1 VIIAGG
7 VVMTQ
12 NPESIRQSLCQYL
25 PLFERLMRR
34 MDDAAQA
41 AVMQPIT
48 TAKLPE
54 RDGLAHF
61 GSSDIDACQR
71 HLRHYK
77 RYSLCQVIWWELGLH
92 ADPVRSWH
100 AISDLADSLLD
111 EALRMA
117 VVLLEARFGTLE
129 GGSFCVIGLGKL
141 GGQELNMGSDVDLLF
156 VWHGAGSTH
165 GGRKSLPAAEYF
177 SQLSRMLIR
186 LIDEATNDGQVWP
199 VDMRLRPGGASA
211 AIALSLDAT
220 LDHYLEYGQTWER
233 AMLLKARHVAG
244 DGALAAAFL
253 DGLMPFKFRRYLD
266 YTTVTA
272 LVEMKRR
279 IDHVQGA
286 SNIGSGFDVKRG
298 FGGIRE
304 IEFTVQAMQLLHGGR
319 TTGLRQYCNT
329 LEALHALHQEGLIAA
344 DDACSLRQSYI
355 FWRRVEHGI
364 QARHGEQTQ
373 RLAAD
378 YNDWMPA
385 LLAMPT
391 LTVDMQQHAQHVHTI
406 FAQYLLPQESP
417 HTAIHWLSGDGLS
430 ACDEAVRNAMQQS
443 MAQIRQYLQRG
454 LLPERSHSQI
464 EQLLQHLMPQWLDDS
479 NGVQALAAFADLIH
493 TIGGRA
499 TWIDLL
505 DHHQGTR
512 QWLAGVLSASR
523 YVAMHIVRDPSWLE
537 WPLSLE
543 RGAFEVSRLCAK
555 VNNLDA
561 AMDDD
566 LFLAELGHAVDQVR
580 LHSALAID
588 AHECDTLQVGG
599 WLSDVA
605 DAATSA
611 CIRYNAHRLGLPEDF
626 PFVALAMGKHGS
638 REMGLV
644 SDLDMVFVFVAD
656 DDRAMLGKR
665 NVRDWAQRLGRRV
678 IQTLTSAAP
687 FGAGYEFDA
696 RLRPSGNSGVLV
708 IGLKAFIDYQHHEA
722 QTWEHQALCRAR
734 AVAGPV
740 AACDRLMASVQS
752 IIAQPRDAQQLAA
765 DICTMRKKML
775 DHLAAHDN
783 TILNLKHDAGGLVDI
798 EFLAQWSIL
807 AFGGEHQGTV
817 ATLRN
822 IPSSAPIEWIETA
835 RILAD
840 DYLTY
845 RAMENALRVEL
856 WQSIGALPSDANST
870 EWKTFSRHCT
880 IVTPEALCQR
890 MHSVHQHFE
899 CWIGQV
905 KAS

>member
-1 VIIAGG
+1 
-7 VVMTQ
+7 
-12 NPESIRQSLCQYL
+12 
-25 PLFERLMRR
+25 MRR
-34 MDDAAQA
+34 MSEEDQA
-41 AVMQPIT
+41 AVMQPMAHAT
-48 TAKLPE
+48 LPQ
-54 RDGLAHF
+54 RDQLPMLD
-61 GSSDIDACQR
+61 SRDIDACQR

-77 RYSLCQVIWWELGLH
+77 RRSLCQIIWWELGLH
-92 ADPVRSWH
+92 ADPVCSWR
-100 AISDLADSLLD
+100 AISDLADSLL
-111 EALRMA
+111 EAALGMA
-117 VVLLEARFGTLE
+117 ERLLEARFGTLVD
-129 GGSFCVIGLGKL
+129 GTFCVIGLGKL

-156 VWHGAGSTH
+156 VWQGAGSTQ
-165 GGRKSLPAAEYF
+165 GGRKSLPAAEYYA
-177 SQLSRMLIR
+177 QLSRMLIR

-211 AIALSLDAT
+211 AITLSLDAT

-244 DGALAAAFL
+244 DADLAAAL
-253 DGLMPFKFRRYLD
+253 LHGLMPFKFRRYLD

-279 IDHVQGA
+279 IDHVQGSA
-286 SNIGSGFDVKRG
+286 DIGSGFDVKRG
-298 FGGIRE
+298 YGGIRE

-319 TTGLRQYCNT
+319 NIALRQYCNT
-329 LEALHALHQEGLIAA
+329 LEALHALQQASVVAVDEAN
-344 DDACSLRQSYI
+344 SLRQSYI

-378 YNDWMPA
+378 YHDWMPA

-391 LTVDMQQHAQHVHTI
+391 LTADMQQHAQQVHLI
-406 FAQYLLPQESP
+406 FSRRLLPEESA
-417 HTAIHWLSGDGLS
+417 HTSTHWLSGEGLTH
-430 ACDEAVRNAMQQS
+430 CPEDVRSAMQQS
-443 MAQIRQYLQRG
+443 MAHICQYLQRG
-454 LLPERSHSQI
+454 LLPERSHDQI
-464 EQLLQHLMPQWLDDS
+464 ERLLQHLMPQWLDDD

-523 YVAMHIVRDPSWLE
+523 YVASHIVRDPSWLE

-555 VNNLDA
+555 LHDLDA

-566 LFLAELGHAVDQVR
+566 EFLAELGHAVDQVR

-588 AHECDTLQVGG
+588 AHECDALQVAA

-605 DAATSA
+605 DAATGA
-611 CIRYNAHRLGLPEDF
+611 AIRYNAHRLGLPQDF

-644 SDLDMVFVFVAD
+644 SDLDMVFVLVTE
-656 DDRAMLGKR
+656 DDRTMFGKR
-665 NVRDWAQRLGRRV
+665 NMRDWAQRLGRRV
-678 IQTLTSAAP
+678 IQTLTAAAP

-708 IGLKAFIDYQHHEA
+708 VGLKTFVDYQQHEA

-734 AVAGPV
+734 AVAGPT
-740 AACDRLMASVQS
+740 AACEQLTASIRT
-752 IIAQPRDAQQLAA
+752 IISQARDEQQLAV
-765 DICTMRKKML
+765 DIRTMRQKML
-775 DHLAAHDN
+775 NHLAAHDDQ
-783 TILNLKHDAGGLVDI
+783 IINLKHDAGGLVDI

-807 AFGGEHQGTV
+807 RFGGEHQGTV
-817 ATLRN
+817 ATLRH
-822 IPSSAPIEWIETA
+822 IPSHAPAAWREVA
-835 RILAD
+835 ASLAD
-840 DYLTY
+840 DYLAY

-856 WQSIGALPSDANST
+856 WQSIGSLPGDANST
-870 EWKTFSRHCT
+870 EWKTLSRHCT
-880 IVTPEALCQR
+880 ITTPLVLRQR
-890 MHSVHQHFE
+890 MDAVHQHFQH
-899 CWIGQV
+899 WLG
-905 KAS
+905 